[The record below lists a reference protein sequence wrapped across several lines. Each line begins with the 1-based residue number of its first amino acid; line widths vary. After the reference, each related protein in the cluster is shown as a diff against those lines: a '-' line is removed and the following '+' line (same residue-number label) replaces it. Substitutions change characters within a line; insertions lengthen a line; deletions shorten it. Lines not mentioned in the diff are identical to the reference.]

1 MGKELRHPALPLYIK
16 DTHTY
21 ITINTQ
27 YMSDNS
33 SFGLWRALSLSLA
46 LATIPVLVHSIHIP
60 NRLFIA
66 QSSSN

>member
-33 SFGLWRALSLSLA
+33 SFGLWRALSVSLCPS
-46 LATIPVLVHSIHIP
+46 LWP
-60 NRLFIA
+60 
-66 QSSSN
+66 QSRS